1 MPAPLLSFP
10 TPTLTVRPWPDAVI
24 DQVGHD
30 PRSPYVERFWL
41 GVIGPTAT
49 WLLRRLAARLEES
62 PSGFELDLATTAHE
76 LGLGARAGQGSPFVR
91 SIARCCR
98 FGAAEPVDD
107 ATLRVRRKLPP
118 LTRAQIARLPEPLQ
132 AAHRTWTEQHAPG
145 TTVAVAALRNRA
157 RHLALSLL
165 ELGEDGEATERQLHR
180 WRIHPAMAHD
190 ATAWA
195 VARHRA
201 AQEAAGAPSDHSA
214 IGSARPAPA
223 VEAAPRRVL
232 LSPQADDPAGDPP
245 EAA

>member
-1 MPAPLLSFP
+1 MP
-10 TPTLTVRPWPDAVI
+10 TPLPTLPASTLAVRPWPDPVI

-30 PRSPYVERFWL
+30 PRSPYVEQFWL
-41 GVIGPTAT
+41 GVLGPTAT
-49 WLLRRLAARLEES
+49 WLLRRLASGLETS
-62 PSGFELDLATTAHE
+62 PAGYDLDLPITAHE
-76 LGLGARAGQGSPFVR
+76 LGLGGRAGPQSPFVR
-91 SIARCCR
+91 SVARCCR
-98 FGAAEPVDD
+98 FGAAELVEP

-118 LTRAQIARLPEPLQ
+118 LTRLQVARLPEPLQ
-132 AAHRTWTEQHAPG
+132 AAHKAWSEEHA
-145 TTVAVAALRNRA
+145 TDAVAVASLRNRA

-201 AQEAAGAPSDHSA
+201 AHDAATAEHA
-214 IGSARPAPA
+214 VPAPLAATGTGGGA
-223 VEAAPRRVL
+223 VVDL
-232 LSPQADDPAGDPP
+232 DGPP